1 MLIAIPT
8 KKPAPFSEAG
18 FLFISEVF
26 HQKTSNSKLNRLVHV
41 EVLEVISYT
50 AHEHATQ

>member
-1 MLIAIPT
+1 MLYPQ
-8 KKPAPFSEAG
+8 KSPPQSLEAG
-18 FLFISEVF
+18 FLFISGVF
-26 HQKTSNSKLNRLVHV
+26 YQKTSNSKLNRLVHV